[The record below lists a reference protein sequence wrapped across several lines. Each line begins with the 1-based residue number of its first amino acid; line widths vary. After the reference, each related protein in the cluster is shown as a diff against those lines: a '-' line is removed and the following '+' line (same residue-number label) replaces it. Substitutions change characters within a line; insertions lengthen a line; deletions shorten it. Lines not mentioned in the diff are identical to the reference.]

1 MLPDRS
7 FAEPAQDPSR
17 VTKPSFDAE
26 VERLQS
32 RYPCERCAAIAALAW
47 RRDRES
53 CAAVESA
60 LYDADVDVMF
70 AAAGAL
76 ALVAMPEAIQAL
88 TRLTLDEGHAVA
100 RRVSA
105 VVALGSVREMPAEVL
120 ATLEWLTKRADPWL
134 QTVARQVLAERSQ
147 VAAR

>member
-1 MLPDRS
+1 VIRV
-7 FAEPAQDPSR
+7 EPAQDPNR
-17 VTKPSFDAE
+17 VTKPSFDVE
-26 VERLQS
+26 FERLQS
-32 RYPCERCAAIAALAW
+32 PYPCERCAAIAALAW
-47 RRDRES
+47 RRDTES

-60 LYDADVDVMF
+60 LYDPDVDVVF

-76 ALVAMPEAIQAL
+76 ALVPMPEAIQAL
-88 TRLTLDEGHAVA
+88 IRLALDEEHAVA

-105 VVALGSVREMPAEVL
+105 VVALGVVRDMPAEVL

-147 VAAR
+147 TVARG